1 MITALGVVIPAHDEE
16 SVIGDCLRALSEAL
30 ARAGTAASCGGVV
43 DRGQHAGGRTA
54 LAVAVCVVAD
64 RCSDATVRI
73 VRETMPAATIV
84 ENRGGL
90 SLGELREL
98 GARRVLAELADHRPD
113 EIWLLGTDAD
123 TEVSVDWVCNQL
135 AHAEDGADAV
145 TGLVDLQPAAHLTA
159 VLRARYAQVVAAG
172 IRPLSHDHVHGA
184 NFGVR
189 ASAFLAVGGYRPIR
203 TGEDRDLWFRLLDAG
218 CTLRQPLDLTVRTSA
233 RVVGRAEGG
242 LADLLAGLVGAPR
255 YVPGYR
261 DVSDPAT

>member
-1 MITALGVVIPAHDEE
+1 MITAIGVVIPAHDEE
-16 SVIGDCLRALSEAL
+16 LVIADCLRALSAAL
-30 ARAGTAASCGGVV
+30 AHAGTAVS
-43 DRGQHAGGRTA
+43 AGGDKATVRDGADAGSARAQPA
-54 LAVAVCVVAD
+54 LAVCVVAD
-64 RCSDATVRI
+64 RCTDATVRL

-84 ENRGGL
+84 ENREVL
-90 SLGELREL
+90 SLGELRDL
-98 GARRVLAELADHRPD
+98 GARQVLADLADHQPD

-123 TEVSVDWVCNQL
+123 TEVSADWVSRQL
-135 AHAEDGADAV
+135 AHAERGADAV

-203 TGEDRDLWFRLLDAG
+203 TGEDRDLWFRLLEAG
-218 CTLRQPLDLTVRTSA
+218 FALRQPLDLTVRTSA

-242 LADLLAGLVGAPR
+242 LADLLAGLIG
-255 YVPGYR
+255 PGYR
-261 DVSDPAT
+261 DAS